1 MSMNVPDILA
11 ATTPVVDALEQLEV
25 PYHIGGS
32 VASSLNG
39 IPRLTI
45 DVDIV
50 TDLKLKHVRP
60 LVKLLEADYY
70 IDEDAVNQPKSKG
83 RLMATC
89 PCFSFLSYSPA

>member
-11 ATTPVVDALEQLEV
+11 AMTPVVEALEQLEV

-45 DVDIV
+45 DVDLV
-50 TDLKLKHVRP
+50 TNLKLEHV
-60 LVKLLEADYY
+60 
-70 IDEDAVNQPKSKG
+70 
-83 RLMATC
+83 
-89 PCFSFLSYSPA
+89 